1 MLTTI
6 HAFLS
11 KHLGSVTDTGD
22 DQRALQL
29 ATAVLLMEVARA
41 DTRVTAEERQAIRRL
56 IEEHFALSA
65 EDTRDL
71 TASAEREAEKAT
83 SLYPFTRLINT
94 ECSLQDR
101 IQIIRM
107 LWEVTLSDGHKDD
120 HEEHLVRKVARLLHV
135 PHREFIRAKLQVVEG

>member
-6 HAFLS
+6 HAYLS
-11 KHLGSVTDTGD
+11 KHLGSVDDTGD

-41 DTRVTAEERQAIRRL
+41 DTRVTAEERQAIRRV
-56 IEEHFALSA
+56 IEDHFALPS
-65 EDTRDL
+65 EDTRSL
-71 TASAEREAEKAT
+71 TVSAEREAKNVT

-120 HEEHLVRKVARLLHV
+120 HEEHLIRKLARLLHV
-135 PHREFIRAKLQVVEG
+135 PHREFIRAKLQVIDG